1 MGLYLKKTNKSIAKT
16 KSRRHSSATPRV
28 VMHKARVLSY
38 ADVQSKRSNAY
49 TFLAL

>member
-1 MGLYLKKTNKSIAKT
+1 MGLYLKKANKTSAKA
-16 KSRRHSSATPRV
+16 KSRGQVSKSSRT